1 MTEEKIIE
9 DKKEEIM
16 EPQVMPKEDKE
27 IKVNLSEMY
36 EKHSQQIDEI
46 NRRLY
51 EIQAEKEKKDVVNDE
66 DKVLK
71 I

>member
-36 EKHSQQIDEI
+36 EKHSKQIDEI